1 MNRVRAFRP
10 AWAWTGEALV
20 REPVVAVDEDG
31 VLVEPDGGPVTALP
45 GLLLPGLVNAHVHLE
60 LGPIRF
66 ERGRLVDWVR
76 ALRAQTAPS
85 AARASAAVLAA
96 IHGGAAAVG
105 EVSNTGLSRPAIA
118 ASGLAGRAWH
128 EVLGIDVDALPAV
141 EAPTPHG
148 PHSTSAA
155 LIRACAALGA
165 PWSIHFDED
174 PDEAAFLRGEGPW
187 VDYMRAMGRDL
198 GRVRFPGVSPATWLE
213 ELGVLG
219 PRALLVH
226 ATCTRGEDLDR
237 LARAGARVA
246 LCVRSNLAI
255 TGRLPDVYGMVA
267 RGIPLAV
274 GTDSLASA
282 PDLDLFA
289 EGVALRRAFPDVPP
303 ELWLT
308 ALTAGGAD
316 ALGLP
321 VGRLRLGEAPG
332 LLHVAV
338 DGDEPVAALF
348 DGTRHPRRW
357 LACPR
362 A

>member
-1 MNRVRAFRP
+1 MTRVYRP
-10 AWAWTGEALV
+10 DWAWTGDTLV
-20 REPVVAVDEDG
+20 REPLVAVDEDG
-31 VLVEPDGGPVTALP
+31 VLVEPDGSPATAVE
-45 GLLLPGLVNAHVHLE
+45 GILLPGLVNAHTHLE

-66 ERGRLVDWVR
+66 ERGHLVDWVR
-76 ALRAQTAPS
+76 ALRAQSAPN
-85 AARASAAVLAA
+85 APQASAGVLQV
-96 IHGGAAAVG
+96 IQGGAAAVG
-105 EVSNTGLSRPAIA
+105 EVSNTGLSRPAITA
-118 ASGLAGRAWH
+118 ARLAAVTWH
-128 EVLGIDVDALPAV
+128 EVLGIDADTLPPV
-141 EAPTPHG
+141 ERPTPHG
-148 PHSTSAA
+148 PHSTSPA
-155 LIRACAALGA
+155 LIRACAAPGA

-187 VDYMRAMGRDL
+187 VDFIRGLGRDL
-198 GRVRFPGVSPATWLE
+198 GRFPFPGLSPAAWLE

-226 ATCTRGEDLDR
+226 ATCTRGPDLDR
-237 LARAGARVA
+237 VAASGARVC
-246 LCVRSNLAI
+246 LCVRSNRAI

-274 GTDSLASA
+274 GTDSLASV

-289 EGVALRRAFPDVPP
+289 EGAALTRAFPDVPA
-303 ELWLT
+303 EVWLG

-321 VGRLRLGEAPG
+321 MGRLRLGTAPG
-332 LLHVAV
+332 LLRVAV
-338 DGDEPVAALF
+338 SGDDPLGALF
-348 DGTRHPRRW
+348 DGTRRPRRW